1 MNTKRLQKLAIVFA
15 AVMCLLCFGAQGIFA
30 NEAPFTWS
38 DFRGNAEN
46 NGVVNYKTP
55 RTAEEAVL
63 SWAFRAGTGWDNAAS
78 CPIIVNDTVIFS
90 ANRTL
95 YKLDR
100 VSGKVLATGT
110 LKYKSDYNIIPPTY
124 AAPDEYTGEHGMIFV
139 GLSSGMIQ
147 AYDAE
152 TLETIWIYRD
162 ISSDIEPDL
171 KDAKDS
177 AIGGQVNCPLTYRD
191 GYLYTGFW
199 KGAQKDAYFVGIA
212 VADEAKNKNSEGYQ
226 RSAWRYMNKGGFY
239 WAGCY
244 ATDKYVVVGGDDG
257 VGDDAALVDDPEGNA
272 PLFCFDA
279 KTGDVISS
287 IPDFKG
293 DIRSTVCFDD
303 GYLYFTSKGKTFYRV
318 GISEEGILDK
328 SSVSAL
334 LLDGNSTST
343 PVVHNGRA
351 YVGVMGTRGQFDSYS
366 GHHVAVIDLE
376 AWKIAYKCET
386 KGYPQTSGLL
396 TTAYEETDGYVY
408 VYFFDNDKPGMLRVL
423 KDKSGQTEPIT
434 NGETVNTLPVL
445 FSPTDEH
452 QQYAICS
459 PICDE
464 YGTIYFKNDSGY
476 VMALTPNVED
486 LKFTAPP
493 TKQTYLEGDAF
504 DPTGAVAMLTY
515 CNGLTRDVSQYL
527 SCGSDTLN
535 TDDIVVNVTFP
546 YVMYQDN
553 LLTPD
558 EITAIDNDKTLSDS
572 NKVIKKDENHVG
584 VKVSVPYYELSVKVE
599 PSAAVTDKMISEAKG
614 TLTRERVKA
623 LRARYNS
630 LNAEEKGKMKNLAIL
645 VEAEQKLANFYG
657 DVKSEYWYCSAAE
670 FVTLNGLMNGV
681 DKGKF
686 DGNGVTTRA
695 QLVTILYRY
704 AGSPDVSGS
713 TPFTDVKAGQWYTD
727 AVNWAYEKDVVKG
740 VSATQFGT
748 NEPVTREQLVTI
760 LYRYCKSQGMDVS
773 GSQSLTGFSDFNR
786 VSTYAETPM
795 KWGVYAK
802 LISGMPEG
810 GNMYLR
816 PQGSATRAQI
826 ATIMM
831 RFIDPTA
838 EEEGK

>member
-1 MNTKRLQKLAIVFA
+1 MKSKKLQRFTVVLA
-15 AVMCLLCFGAQGIFA
+15 AVVCLLCISAQGVFA
-30 NEAPFTWS
+30 YDWS
-38 DFRGNAEN
+38 SFRGNEKN

-55 RTAEEAVL
+55 RTADEAVL
-63 SWAFRAGTGWDNAAS
+63 SWAFSAGAGWDNAPS
-78 CPIIVNDTVIFS
+78 CPIIVNDTVVFA
-90 ANRTL
+90 ANKIL

-100 VSGKVLATGT
+100 VSGEVLATGT
-110 LKYKSDYNIIPPTY
+110 LRYKSDFNIIPPTY

-139 GLSSGMIQ
+139 GLTSGMVQ
-147 AYDAE
+147 AFDAE
-152 TLETIWIYRD
+152 TLESLWIY
-162 ISSDIEPDL
+162 
-171 KDAKDS
+171 KDPLR
-177 AIGGQVNCPLTYRD
+177 GQVNCPLTYRD
-191 GYLYTGFW
+191 GNLYTGFW
-199 KGAQKDAYFVGIA
+199 YSEEKEANFACIPVANTSENKSGDFQKSTWV
-212 VADEAKNKNSEGYQ
+212 Q
-226 RSAWRYMNKGGFY
+226 PNKGGYY

-244 ATDKYVVVGGDDG
+244 ATDNYVVVGGDDG
-257 VGDDAALVDDPEGNA
+257 EKSEDLAGTDSNGDA
-272 PLFCFDA
+272 PLRSFNS
-279 KTGDVISS
+279 KTGALIDSVKGIT
-287 IPDFKG
+287 G
-293 DIRSTVCFDD
+293 DIRSTVCYNN
-303 GYLYFTSKGKTFYRV
+303 GYIYFTSRAKTFYRV
-318 GISEEGILDK
+318 AIAEDGTFGKVD
-328 SSVSAL
+328 AL
-334 LLDGNSTST
+334 KMDGNCTST
-343 PVVHNGRA
+343 PVVYNGRA
-351 YVGVMGTRGQFDSYS
+351 YIGVMGTRDQFDSYS
-366 GHHVAVIDLE
+366 GHHVAVIDLD
-376 AWKIAYKCET
+376 AWKVAYKCET

-423 KDKSGQTEPIT
+423 KDKPGQTKAIT

-445 FSPTDEH
+445 FSPAGDQ

-464 YGTIYFKNDSGY
+464 YGTFYFKNDSGY
-476 VMALTPNVED
+476 IMALTPNVTD
-486 LKFTAPP
+486 LKFTTPP

-504 DPTGAVAMLTY
+504 DATGATATLTY
-515 CNGLTRDVSQYL
+515 CNGLTRDVSDYL
-527 SCGSDTLN
+527 AGTTESLSI
-535 TDDIVVNVTFP
+535 DDIVVNVTFP
-546 YVMYQDN
+546 YVMYQDK
-553 LLTPD
+553 LLTSD
-558 EITAIDNDKTLSDS
+558 EITAIDNDKTLTDS

-584 VKVSVPYYELSVKVE
+584 VSVELPYYEASVTVN
-599 PSAAVTDKMISEAKG
+599 PSAAATDKMIGETEG
-614 TLTRERVKA
+614 VLTRARVEA
-623 LRARYNS
+623 IRAKYDS
-630 LNAEEKGKMKNLAIL
+630 LSAEEKDKVKNLAIL
-645 VEAEQKLANFYG
+645 VEAEQKLENFYS

-786 VSTYAETPM
+786 VSTYAEVPM